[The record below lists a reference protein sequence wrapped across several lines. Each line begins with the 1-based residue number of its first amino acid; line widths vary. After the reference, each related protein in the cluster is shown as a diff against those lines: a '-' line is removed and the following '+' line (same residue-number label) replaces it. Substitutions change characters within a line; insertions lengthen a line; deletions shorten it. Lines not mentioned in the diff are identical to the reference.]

1 MRKRRQIEL
10 FSVAFLDLLSGALGA
25 VIILYVAIPKNQP
38 IEAPKTDIVREML
51 KESLQK
57 KETELAK
64 LKAELSSTAEKLTI
78 AQTTK
83 SAGAAGGK
91 NLDIGFKFR
100 GKSILFIIDT
110 SYSMVDEDRMGQV
123 KAGMKMLITSLSPDY
138 KLEVVQ
144 YPYGGRAPFKSLWGV
159 PRDNTAIN
167 QMDIFDFIYT
177 LKPLGGTPTRDVLL
191 FTLRNYADITD
202 IVLLTD
208 GAPTYHNSNK
218 KDDVYDI
225 LRVVREENGDRVQI
239 NCIGVGAQMTQDKT
253 SDRYKFLSALADES
267 GGFFV
272 GF

>member
-10 FSVAFLDLLSGALGA
+10 FSVSFLDLLSGALGA

-38 IEAPKTDIVREML
+38 VEVPKNDIVKEML
-51 KESLQK
+51 EDRLQK
-57 KETELAK
+57 KEKELADI
-64 LKAELSSTAEKLTI
+64 KAELNATTSKLAAAEALQPGGVK
-78 AQTTK
+78 
-83 SAGAAGGK
+83 GGK
-91 NLDIGFKFR
+91 NLDIGFKFK

-110 SYSMVDEDRMGQV
+110 SYSMVEEDRMGQV

-144 YPYGGRAPFKSLWGV
+144 YPYGGRAPFRSLWGI
-159 PRDNTAIN
+159 PKDNTAVN
-167 QMDIFDFIYT
+167 QMDVFDFIYT
-177 LKPLGGTPTRDVLL
+177 LRPLGGTPTRDVLL
-191 FTLRNYADITD
+191 FALRNYSDITD

-225 LRVVREENGDRVQI
+225 LKVVRDENESRVQI
-239 NCIGVGAQMTQDKT
+239 NSIGVGSQMTQDKT
-253 SDRYKFLSALADES
+253 SDRYKFLSALANES